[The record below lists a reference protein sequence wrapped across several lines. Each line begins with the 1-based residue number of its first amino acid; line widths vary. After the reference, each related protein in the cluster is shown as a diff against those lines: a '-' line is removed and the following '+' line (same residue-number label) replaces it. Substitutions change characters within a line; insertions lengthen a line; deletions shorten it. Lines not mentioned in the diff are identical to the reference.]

1 MTTSHTTPSVS
12 RRTALAGLGA
22 AGLGLALAATVRQ
35 AAAQKATPLP
45 MAGHPLVGD
54 WLLTGQLPAPA
65 PAFVDRVFI
74 AADGSCVDVDRDG
87 VVSLGAWAPTGA
99 RTAHLMLKADNP
111 QGGIFTTRATLA
123 VAPDGRSFTASY
135 TFEILFGT
143 AGAGTGQYGPGTA
156 MGSRMPVDPRL
167 AIAVVE
173 GPGTPVGSLAD
184 LFNQFP
190 TPEATPA
197 S

>member
-1 MTTSHTTPSVS
+1 MTTSNTTPSVS
-12 RRTALAGLGA
+12 RRTALAGLS
-22 AGLGLALAATVRQ
+22 AGGLALALGGSP
-35 AAAQKATPLP
+35 AAAQDATPTALVT
-45 MAGHPLVGD
+45 HPLVGD
-54 WLLTGQLPAPA
+54 WVLTGQLPAPA

-74 AADGSCVDVDRDG
+74 AADGSLVDVDHDG

-123 VAPDGRSFTASY
+123 VAPDGRSFSASY

-143 AGAGTGQYGPGTA
+143 GGAGTGQYGPGTA
-156 MGSRMPVDPRL
+156 TGSRMPVDPRL
-167 AIAVVE
+167 VITVVE
-173 GPGTPVGSLAD
+173 GPGTPVGSLDD